1 MTTLNTLST
10 GRPAPGEVSDASL
23 AMADFDAKGGNY
35 RTALDWLAVA
45 AQHRQLT
52 HEYREK
58 RATWE
63 AELQAA

>member
-1 MTTLNTLST
+1 MTTLNTFST

-45 AQHRQLT
+45 AQHRHLT
-52 HEYREK
+52 PEYHEK
-58 RATWE
+58 RGAWE
-63 AELQAA
+63 AAVQA